1 MKSILLIFPVAI
13 IFVIAGFLFLSEE
26 ASKPVALSEGSGNI
40 ITLTD
45 DNFSQEVLDSDTPV
59 VVDFWA
65 AWCAP
70 CRKLS
75 PIMDE
80 LSEQYKGSIKFG
92 KLDVDRNP
100 SMTAKYNIDAIPHL
114 IIFDRGKVVND
125 IIGLHP
131 KSDIE
136 AALNKV
142 AEK

>member
-1 MKSILLIFPVAI
+1 MNRILLILPIAI

-26 ASKPVALSEGSGNI
+26 ASKPVSLSYGSGDI
-40 ITLTD
+40 ITITD
-45 DNFSQEVLDSDTPV
+45 NNFSHEVLDANIPV

-65 AWCAP
+65 TWCAP

-92 KLDVDRNP
+92 KLDVDQNP

-114 IIFDRGKVVND
+114 IIFNKGKVVND
-125 IIGLHP
+125 IVGLHP